1 MKSFSEFSFGQQLGI
16 MLGAAA
22 LIVVTGEF
30 LYFPPT
36 DSLNVRREANQALE
50 EKVNEQEEANKKLE
64 EWEPKLKDLMA
75 ENKQL
80 EAKLATLSSIVPEE
94 KKADDYIRLVQ
105 DTASQ
110 SGVNLRRFTAR
121 GEIKREL
128 YVEVPFDLS
137 LDGTY
142 FTVLD
147 YFGRLSRA
155 GRVVNVGNLRMG
167 PVGAGGGKYTITPN
181 ETIVVTCTATTFYQP
196 QSAPPGGSVE
206 DSELCLTRV

>member
-80 EAKLATLSSIVPEE
+80 EAKLATLSSIVPSALSFL
-94 KKADDYIRLVQ
+94 KRRRPM
-105 DTASQ
+105 TT
-110 SGVNLRRFTAR
+110 SGWCRTLRHS
-121 GEIKREL
+121 RESIFAAL
-128 YVEVPFDLS
+128 
-137 LDGTY
+137 
-142 FTVLD
+142 
-147 YFGRLSRA
+147 
-155 GRVVNVGNLRMG
+155 
-167 PVGAGGGKYTITPN
+167 
-181 ETIVVTCTATTFYQP
+181 
-196 QSAPPGGSVE
+196 PPGE
-206 DSELCLTRV
+206 R

>member
-50 EKVNEQEEANKKLE
+50 ENVKKQEEANEALRQ
-64 EWEPKLKDLMA
+64 WEPKLKDLMA

-80 EAKLATLSSIVPEE
+80 EAKLATLRGIVPEE
-94 KKADDYIRLVQ
+94 KKADEYIRLVQ

-121 GEIKREL
+121 GEVPREL
-128 YVEVPFDLS
+128 YVEVPFDLG

-155 GRVVNVGNLRMG
+155 GRVVNVSNLRIG
-167 PVGAGGGKYTITPN
+167 PVGSGGGGKYTITPN
-181 ETIVVTCTATTFYQP
+181 ETVVVTCTATTFYQP
-196 QSAPPGGSVE
+196 QSPPPPGQ
-206 DSELCLTRV
+206 

>member
-1 MKSFSEFSFGQQLGI
+1 MKSFSEFSVGQQLGI

-30 LYFPPT
+30 LFFPPT

-50 EKVNEQEEANKKLE
+50 EKVNEQEVANKALK
-64 EWEPKLKDLMA
+64 EWEPKRAQLVAD
-75 ENKQL
+75 NKRL
-80 EAKLATLSSIVPEE
+80 ETKLATLRTIVPEE

-110 SGVNLRRFTAR
+110 SGVNLRRFIAMA
-121 GEIKREL
+121 EIRREL

-142 FTVLD
+142 FSVLD

-155 GRVVNVGNLRMG
+155 GRVVNVGNLSIG
-167 PVGAGGGKYTITPN
+167 PVGAGGGGKYTITPN
-181 ETIVVTCTATTFYQP
+181 ETVVVNCTATTFYQP
-196 QSAPPGGSVE
+196 QSQPAASQ
-206 DSELCLTRV
+206 